1 MNDWTKK
8 GGKKIKDELFKHDH
22 VHFSLA
28 GYNILIPYIQKISMD
43 TCQPLIPPTDRDG
56 CLEDPYKHLPVGIS
70 ELALGD
76 EPPTLRNPHVNSGA

>member
-1 MNDWTKK
+1 MVHQN
-8 GGKKIKDELFKHDH
+8 GKKFLNF
-22 VHFSLA
+22 
-28 GYNILIPYIQKISMD
+28 GYNILIPYIQIISMD